1 MTLDSLPHRSST
13 IQSLPTP
20 SPSSSGINEKKPS
33 LAPSVCQD
41 LAVPS
46 VPPAY
51 RKDCSD
57 WVAIFDRKFVQN
69 LNVDLIRST
78 SQPRSFLSLSLSCA
92 SLPYYLLPSI
102 VCSIHFSPDGHCV
115 AAGCNKAIYIYN
127 IKTGVQV
134 W

>member
-1 MTLDSLPHRSST
+1 MTLDSLLHRSST

-20 SPSSSGINEKKPS
+20 SPSSSGINKKPS
-33 LAPSVCQD
+33 LVPSVCQD
-41 LAVPS
+41 LAVSS
-46 VPPAY
+46 VSPGC
-51 RKDCSD
+51 RKECSD
-57 WVAIFDRKFVQN
+57 WVAIFYPKFVQN
-69 LNVDLIRST
+69 LNVGLIRST

-92 SLPYYLLPSI
+92 SLPYHLLPSI

-115 AAGCNKAIYIYN
+115 AVGCNKVIYIYN